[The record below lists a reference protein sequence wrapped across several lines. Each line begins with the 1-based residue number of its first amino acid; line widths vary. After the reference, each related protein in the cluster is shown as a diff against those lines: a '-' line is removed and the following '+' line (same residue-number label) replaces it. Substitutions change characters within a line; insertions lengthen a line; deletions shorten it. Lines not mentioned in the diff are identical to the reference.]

1 LQFSRRDAALLD
13 TLRPVTAR
21 AWTTLPTCTP
31 NTRVSVLDDIE
42 TWVRSS
48 SGPYVFW
55 LNGLAGTGKST
66 IAATVCERLDE
77 KHLLGASFFV
87 SRPQADTRD
96 ALGIVRSIAHE
107 LASRNR
113 LISEALCATLRDSSA
128 SVSRPLDKQVADF
141 VTRPAR
147 VLDEQST
154 LVIVLDALDECFLDC
169 NGRPGG
175 ELVLVLV
182 RQLLSLSG
190 RLKLFITSCNEVL
203 IQQMFIKLAETA
215 QQRVT
220 KLQDLDKT
228 IVQTDIQTYLRQS
241 FQILREYRSLE
252 LPLTDWPD
260 HNDLQCLVDLSGLLF
275 IYAATVMRFLS
286 SPHHSPP
293 ERLAQVLGR
302 QRANGITSPHHHLD
316 ELYMRILQDAVNTS
330 GGERDSDLYD
340 RLHAVVAVIILAQSP
355 VHVDALA
362 ILSGVE
368 LNNVR
373 IVLRYLTS
381 LLLVT
386 TDDEPV
392 RIFHPSFPDFMTDA
406 RRCTMESL
414 RVDPPIDH
422 DVLASRCLSIMN
434 ETLHYDMCNI
444 QNPATENRNVPDLAG
459 RLRKKVTSWN
469 AVRYACCFWTRHL
482 VECDKPCS
490 DLLEMLDDFCC
501 HHLFHWLEVLSLI
514 EYLPS
519 LEGELLQ
526 VIEWCK
532 VRGSLSMAVNQA
544 HYNFFLA
551 DACSRHQRTCFFSC

>member
-1 LQFSRRDAALLD
+1 LQFSRRDVALLD

-21 AWTTLPTCTP
+21 AWITLPTCTP

-42 TWVRSS
+42 ARVRSS
-48 SGPYVFW
+48 SDLCVFW

-77 KHLLGASFFV
+77 QHLLGASFFV
-87 SRPQADTRD
+87 SRQQADTRD
-96 ALGIVRSIAHE
+96 AQGIVRSIAHE

-113 LISEALCATLRDSSA
+113 LISEALCATLRDNSA
-128 SVSRPLDKQVADF
+128 SVSRSLDKQIADF
-141 VTRPAR
+141 VTKPAR
-147 VLDEQST
+147 VLDAQSM
-154 LVIVLDALDECFLDC
+154 LVIVIDALDECFLDV

-175 ELVLVLV
+175 ELVLVFV

-190 RLKLFITSCNEVL
+190 RLKLFITSRNEVP
-203 IQQMFIKLAETA
+203 IQQMFVKLAETA

-220 KLQDLDKT
+220 KLHDLDKA
-228 IVQTDIQTYLRQS
+228 IVQTDIQTYFKQS
-241 FQILREYRSLE
+241 FHTLREYRSME
-252 LPLTDWPD
+252 LSLTDWPD
-260 HNDLQCLVDLSGLLF
+260 HNDLQCLVDQSGLLF
-275 IYAATVMRFLS
+275 IYAATVVRYLS

-302 QRANGITSPHHHLD
+302 QRASGITSPHHHLD
-316 ELYMRILQDAVNTS
+316 ELYMGILQDAVNTS

-340 RLHAVVAVIILAQSP
+340 RLHAVVAVIVLAQSP

-362 ILSGVE
+362 ILSGVK
-368 LNNVR
+368 LTNVR
-373 IVLRYLTS
+373 IVIRYLTS

-414 RVDPPIDH
+414 RVNPPIDH
-422 DVLASRCLSIMN
+422 GVLASRCLSILN
-434 ETLHYDMCNI
+434 ETLHYDMCDI
-444 QNPATENRNVPDLAG
+444 QNPATGNRNVPDLAG
-459 RLRKKVTSWN
+459 RLRKKVISWN

-482 VECDKPCS
+482 VEHEKPSS
-490 DLLEMLDDFCC
+490 DLLDILDDFCRK
-501 HHLFHWLEVLSLI
+501 HLFHWLEILSLI
-514 EYLPS
+514 EHLSS

-532 VRGSLSMAVNQA
+532 VQGSLSMAVIQA
-544 HYNFFLA
+544 HYRIFLI
-551 DACSRHQRTCFFSC
+551 DACR

>member
-1 LQFSRRDAALLD
+1 VLHEIESWAA
-13 TLRPVTAR
+13 TS
-21 AWTTLPTCTP
+21 
-31 NTRVSVLDDIE
+31 N
-42 TWVRSS
+42 
-48 SGPYVFW
+48 GPCVFW

-87 SRPQADTRD
+87 SRQQADTRD
-96 ALGIVRSIAHE
+96 AQGIVRSIAHE

-113 LISEALCATLRDSSA
+113 LISEALCATLRDSSV
-128 SVSRPLDKQVADF
+128 SVSRSLDKQMADF
-141 VTRPAR
+141 VTKPAR
-147 VLDEQST
+147 VLDAQSM
-154 LVIVLDALDECFLDC
+154 LVIVIDALDECYLDV

-190 RLKLFITSCNEVL
+190 RLKLFITSRNEVP

-215 QQRVT
+215 QQKVT
-220 KLQDLDKT
+220 KLHDLDKA
-228 IVQTDIQTYLRQS
+228 IVQTDIQTYLKQS
-241 FQILREYRSLE
+241 FHTLREYRSME
-252 LPLTDWPD
+252 LPLTDWPNQ
-260 HNDLQCLVDLSGLLF
+260 NDLQCLVHQSGLLF
-275 IYAATVMRFLS
+275 IYAATVVRFVS
-286 SPHHSPP
+286 SPRYSPP
-293 ERLAQVLGR
+293 DRLAQVLGR
-302 QRANGITSPHHHLD
+302 QQGSGIRSPHHHLD
-316 ELYMRILQDAVNTS
+316 ELYMGILQDAVDTS
-330 GGERDSDLYD
+330 GDESDPDLYD
-340 RLHAVVAVIILAQSP
+340 RLHAVVAVIVLAQSP

-406 RRCTMESL
+406 RRCAMPSL
-414 RVDPPIDH
+414 CVNPPIDH
-422 DVLASRCLSIMN
+422 GVLASRCLSIMN
-434 ETLHYDMCNI
+434 ETLHYDMCDI
-444 QNPATENRNVPDLAG
+444 QNPAMDNKDVPDLAR
-459 RLRKKVTSWN
+459 RLRDSVPRWN

-482 VECDKPCS
+482 VEHEKPSS
-490 DLLEMLDDFCC
+490 DLLDILDDFCRK
-501 HHLFHWLEVLSLI
+501 HLFHWLEILSLI
-514 EYLPS
+514 EHLSS

-532 VRGSLSMAVNQA
+532 VEGSLSMAVNQA
-544 HYNFFLA
+544 HYHFFLI
-551 DACSRHQRTCFFSC
+551 DACR